1 MYPIRGGLAI
11 DPREF
16 RNALGQFATGVTI
29 ITAAAADG
37 SPLGVTVSSF
47 NSVSLDPP
55 LVLWSLDN
63 RAFSRAHFEAAGHFV
78 VHVLS
83 LEQRELAMRFATR
96 GAPKFD
102 GLEWR
107 RGTGGAPVLAGCAAR
122 FECATRNCYAAGDHL
137 LFVGEVLHFEHSPT
151 APLMFH
157 AGTLGARPVSRAPAA
172 DALVDVAAGRFGPE
186 FICYLTARTHFQV
199 YRPLTHRM
207 AELGISEAE
216 YFTLSALS
224 IRNGLAVGRLAQFL
238 EHTGHAPTDA
248 QLAAMAER
256 GLVTRTG
263 SGESETVG
271 ITAAGREK
279 YALLLARDG
288 ELAERALAGFAPDE
302 VDQLASFLRRLISNT
317 DPGVLDLWA
326 AES

>member
-1 MYPIRGGLAI
+1 M
-11 DPREF
+11 
-16 RNALGQFATGVTI
+16 
-29 ITAAAADG
+29 TAAASDG

-63 RAFSRAHFEAAGHFV
+63 RAYSRAHFESAGHFV

-102 GLEWR
+102 GLDWS

-122 FECATRNCYAAGDHL
+122 FECATRNCYPAGDHQ
-137 LFVGEVLHFEHSPT
+137 LFVGEVVHFEHSPA
-151 APLMFH
+151 APLLFH
-157 AGTLGARPVSRAPAA
+157 AGTLGARPQSRAATA
-172 DALVDVAAGRFGPE
+172 EALVDVAAGRFGPE
-186 FICYLTARTHFQV
+186 FICYLTARAHFQV
-199 YRPLTHRM
+199 YRPLAAYM
-207 AELGISEAE
+207 AELGISETE

-224 IRNGLAVGRLAQFL
+224 IRNGLAPQRLADFL
-238 EHTGHAPTDA
+238 DHTGHAPG
-248 QLAAMAER
+248 AEDLDGMVAR
-256 GLVTRTG
+256 GLVRRAADGTQERI
-263 SGESETVG
+263 E
-271 ITAAGREK
+271 ITAEGREK

-288 ELAERALAGFAPDE
+288 SLAERALAGFAPDE
-302 VDQLASFLRRLISNT
+302 VNQLAMLLRRLIANT

-326 AES
+326 TEP